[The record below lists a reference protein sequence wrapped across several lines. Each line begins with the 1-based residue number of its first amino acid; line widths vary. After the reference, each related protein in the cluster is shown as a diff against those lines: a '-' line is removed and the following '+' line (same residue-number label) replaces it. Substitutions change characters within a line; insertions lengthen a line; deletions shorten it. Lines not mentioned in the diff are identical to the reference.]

1 MPCIHTHSREH
12 AYRCVCMPGGAR
24 EVPVNLRV
32 LPRAP
37 HAHYPP
43 MAEERAPE
51 PPTALTV
58 TQMPA
63 THTHQWATC
72 PLCPVSQLHTP
83 WSSSALPRPG
93 WSSKCCFPLSHQC
106 SQAAGHQGQPHTRAG
121 TPVQELRQL
130 CPLPAP
136 GVALITARDPAGWQP
151 PGTPHSAFSARSAG
165 AGEQGQWMG
174 PVPSTPR
181 CSLL

>member
-37 HAHYPP
+37 HARYPP

-106 SQAAGHQGQPHTRAG
+106 SQAAGPHTRAG

-130 CPLPAP
+130 CPLPALGSP
-136 GVALITARDPAGWQP
+136 SSQPETLQGGSPQGPPIQPSLPAVL
-151 PGTPHSAFSARSAG
+151 
-165 AGEQGQWMG
+165 EQGSRAGKWMG
-174 PVPSTPR
+174 PVPSTLR